1 MSTPCAPH
9 RSVLLIGH
17 SLYLLAVEAVLRAEP
32 GLTVHRCDG
41 WASPPPLQV
50 LDALIV
56 DSLTEYKELLG
67 ALVSAYPEVLVI
79 ELAPGSHDRGQALVR
94 YAERRTVDTAQ
105 ELTRL
110 ITGTGPSR

>member
-17 SLYLLAVEAVLRAEP
+17 SLYLLAVEAGLRAEP
-32 GLTVHRCDG
+32 GLTVQRCDG
-41 WASPPPLQV
+41 WASHPQLPA

-56 DSLTEYKELLG
+56 DSLTEHKELVG
-67 ALVSAYPEVLVI
+67 ALVSAHPEVLVI

-105 ELTRL
+105 ELARL
-110 ITGTGPSR
+110 ITGNGPSR

>member
-1 MSTPCAPH
+1 M
-9 RSVLLIGH
+9 
-17 SLYLLAVEAVLRAEP
+17 
-32 GLTVHRCDG
+32 HRCDG
-41 WASPPPLQV
+41 WTSPPHVPA

-56 DSLTEYKELLG
+56 DSLTEHKELVG

-105 ELTRL
+105 ELARL